1 MEGLII
7 IVLIVI
13 GIIGFLIYMK
23 RSGRGGRGG
32 GGFGGGKKKCGY
44 CRAWVKYNA
53 PYCPKCGY
61 EFIVF

>member
-13 GIIGFLIYMK
+13 GIIGFSIYMK
-23 RSGRGGRGG
+23 RRGGQG